1 MAHRFLRSRQRRLI
15 GASALV
21 LSSWLGAGCAAA
33 GTVLAGAEAAP
44 ESSYA
49 YLGMVLPLA
58 DGADGAGRFVQRYW
72 VDHLTYAYDGQP
84 GEVEAEA
91 WGGEAALGYTR
102 AQGRAWWAVYG
113 GLAYRD
119 TDLDPDDRSSE
130 ARGSHTRLR
139 LQLEGE
145 TDLVAGLRL
154 NANASYVFGVDSY
167 WTRLRLFYPLAGGLR
182 VGPELVYQ
190 GDDDYQANQVGAVL
204 DGLRLQQ
211 ASLAVKA
218 GISRLEG
225 QSSTGYVGIEL
236 GYDW

>member
-15 GASALV
+15 GVWALA

-33 GTVLAGAEAAP
+33 GTVLAGAEASP

-58 DGADGAGRFVQRYW
+58 GGGEGAGRFVQRYW

-102 AQGRAWWAVYG
+102 ALGRAWWAVYG
-113 GLAYRD
+113 GLTYRD

-145 TDLVAGLRL
+145 ADLVAGLRL
-154 NANASYVFGVDSY
+154 NANASYVFGLDAY
-167 WTRLRLFYPLAGGLR
+167 WTRLRLFHPLTGHLR
-182 VGPELVYQ
+182 VGPELVFQ
-190 GDDDYQANQVGAVL
+190 GDDDYQANQVGVVL
-204 DGLRLQQ
+204 DGLRLEQ
-211 ASLAVKA
+211 ANLAVKA
-218 GISRLEG
+218 GVSRLEG
-225 QSSTGYVGIEL
+225 QSSTGYVGFEL